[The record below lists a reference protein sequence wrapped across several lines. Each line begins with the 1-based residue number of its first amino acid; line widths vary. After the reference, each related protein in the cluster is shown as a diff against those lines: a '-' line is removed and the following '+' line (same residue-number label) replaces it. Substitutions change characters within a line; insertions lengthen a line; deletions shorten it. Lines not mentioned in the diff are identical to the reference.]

1 MKGSLSTALLLAACT
16 LFAAPAA
23 AQQAESETPFVVEH
37 TYWLKPGRHEQFIAL
52 FKKTRLPLL
61 EAERQAGR
69 LLSIR
74 MAQPQ
79 LLQGREQWDFR
90 LTLAWKDHASAQ
102 QFSASQRNPEPAG
115 NSRRAMEEQLRDELV
130 IERKDIL
137 LTEAIL

>member
-1 MKGSLSTALLLAACT
+1 MKINLSAALLAACA
-16 LFAAPAA
+16 LFSVPAA
-23 AQQAESETPFVVEH
+23 AQQAETPFVVEQ
-37 TYWLKPGRHEQFIAL
+37 TYWLKPGRTEQFIAL

-74 MAQPQ
+74 IAQPQ

-90 LTLAWKDHASAQ
+90 LTLTWKDHASAQ

-115 NSRRAMEEQLRDELV
+115 TPRRAMEEQLRDELV
-130 IERKDIL
+130 IERNDTL
-137 LTEAIL
+137 LSEEML